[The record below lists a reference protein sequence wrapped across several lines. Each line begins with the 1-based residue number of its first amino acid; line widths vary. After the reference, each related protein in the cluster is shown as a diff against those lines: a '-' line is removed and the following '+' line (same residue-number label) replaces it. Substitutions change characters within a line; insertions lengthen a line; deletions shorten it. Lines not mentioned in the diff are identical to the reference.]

1 MLLIPP
7 TRAPTLL
14 PSYNLGLYVSNNQ
27 STATHRSIWNRAVD
41 DVTETNNYAYLVNP
55 SEHII
60 EDAVRDVYEGSNVS
74 IRVLAPEQRVRSALN
89 AFFLEARAA
98 EAIESGTMQ
107 IRTAEIPTVSFIVSP
122 DTLNTIISVGETATI
137 GELTDSGMRANLY
150 SQSEAEWKTGGEYT
164 IRSPPVSRVQ
174 ARLTEQFGKPVQDD
188 FDAALERDATV
199 DGVILMLLLAAKHE
213 LQFYEIGRCGEE
225 LGVGSRATFSR
236 RKTMLTENGVVDT
249 ETVPVDI
256 GRPRQRLMLDESE
269 LANLAFPELIQH
281 VKRMMK

>member
-1 MLLIPP
+1 M
-7 TRAPTLL
+7 
-14 PSYNLGLYVSNNQ
+14 SNNQ

-60 EDAVRDVYEGSNVS
+60 KDAVRDVYDGSNVS

-107 IRTAEIPTVSFIVSP
+107 IRTADIPTVSFIVSP

-174 ARLTEQFGKPVQDD
+174 ARLAEKFGKPVQDD
-188 FDAALERDATV
+188 FDAALERDTTV

-236 RKTMLTENGVVDT
+236 RKTVLTENGVIST
-249 ETVPVDI
+249 ESMQIDI
-256 GRPRQRLMLDESE
+256 GRPRQQLLLDDSE
-269 LANLAFPELIQH
+269 LADLAFPELIQH
-281 VKRMMK
+281 IKRMMEQ